1 MPKLNLSWLR
11 NLFVP
16 FIIVAVLFV
25 AFGAYYFY
33 WVPNR
38 QRHLDD
44 RGFRYLKTLSEQIRL
59 TINTWDKMMD
69 HAVEAGVSNR
79 NLPDY
84 LKLTAPQLTVP
95 EDSEIRH
102 AIGKGDT
109 GYGDPPKID
118 IQVDEGKHF
127 LYLAFAFDDDKDRRV
142 LRTDLDSLVNSL
154 LGPDTLS
161 PFDLIL
167 VARGDGSVIFQKS
180 LSGVEM
186 SQLSELEDV
195 SGAVNP
201 EDPKTK
207 KRISAKTL
215 AQSSTLEEVKIA
227 GARYRLYSQPVEI
240 GFLPIHPAGNG
251 ENQADSTWVLC
262 GLVRADRFRSE
273 SQLIPYSYILT
284 MLAIILLAA
293 ASYPFLKLYLA
304 LPGERLR
311 ARDVT
316 LAAIFTCLIAAVVTF
331 IFADVY
337 FWARAFGPDA
347 DADMAKLAHA
357 MNANFQ
363 REQQAA
369 FVALN
374 ALDGRLASEQAGG
387 DRSKAGNGK
396 RTEKVKLLLN
406 NGPGPQCQPPEAC
419 KANLLADKGLFPIV
433 HNYPYLFFAFW
444 SDTAGNQTVK
454 WTTRRHATPFIP
466 IDEESAP
473 FYPAVRRA
481 LTYPEESTTTPTCG
495 IGPQYSPTTGQNIIT
510 FWSIVPLS
518 KARCGVNFASNE
530 GEETPAAIAGTRERG
545 WAAIVTQP
553 ISLYNAVLPGGY
565 QFAVLNKDGTV
576 VFHSDVTRNL
586 RENFLAEADLDP
598 NLQSRVEMRSEGPVT
613 ANYMGRPHRMYVLPM
628 AAGDQGGRWVIV
640 IFRDLHMEEVMNLE
654 ILSLVSILFVIYAVA
669 TILLV
674 SIAGWIWGIKSG
686 RRWFWPDSRL
696 SAMYRHVALVNGLSV
711 TLLLV
716 LSHLVSGLALLICA
730 MLIPA
735 AVLTFNIATAGRR
748 KSPESARA
756 PEQADPLR
764 WESNYFA
771 AAATLVLAVAVLPCL
786 SLFKVAANFEHRL
799 LIENTLLKLA
809 VDLQNRTEAMRELYR
824 EMDLSLHRADML
836 AGPETQLAGDLEGE
850 KVPQPGA
857 KPVYSY
863 HDLLSTSITS
873 SHELIEELPDS
884 SASENALLSFLS
896 YPYNKR
902 AADDRH
908 LAEGKSDVWRWNSS
922 SSGRERTLELTR
934 LEPGGQ
940 GRSIK
945 AVWRPFFYAW
955 TRVVWWLGVAGLVA
969 FVYAFA
975 RISLKRIFQLEGDT
989 ASPLFDHDPRLNP
1002 ASLISD
1008 LPMDLLLIGN
1018 QTNPAIAELLHRN
1031 DVQVHEAELLLQGEA
1046 SATQPAPSAS
1056 SAIDAML
1063 SDRRPV
1069 VLRNFERL
1077 PDDAEKLAKANAAL
1091 TRLVSSLGNSVI
1103 LVSSLDPVLVPSI
1116 EANDRW
1122 RDLLR
1127 SFVRIDLNATPRR
1140 RLGEDDADYQRRIS
1154 EESYF
1159 HWLFAGL
1166 PKLKKLVML
1175 QLAQEKVV
1183 NPRSEEVLNEL
1194 REQGMIE
1201 RKWGLLSVKDEGFA
1215 KFLKHALP
1223 HHTVRHWEKQL
1234 AGTRPFSLQTSL
1246 MIVGVGIVAF
1256 LLYTQGDVFN
1266 TWVTYATGVASTV
1279 PKALQFFDNIRGKA
1293 SGGS

>member
-1 MPKLNLSWLR
+1 VPKLNLSWLR

-16 FIIVAVLFV
+16 FIIIAVLFV
-25 AFGAYYFY
+25 AFGAYYLY

-59 TINTWDKMMD
+59 TINTYDKMMD
-69 HAVEAGVSNR
+69 HAVDAGVSNHD
-79 NLPDY
+79 LPDY

-102 AIGKGDT
+102 AIGKGDS

-118 IQVDEGKHF
+118 VQVDEGKHF
-127 LYLAFAFDDDKDRRV
+127 LYLAFSFEDDKDRRV
-142 LRTDLDSLVNSL
+142 LRTDLDALVNSL

-161 PFDLIL
+161 PFDVIL
-167 VARGDGSVIFQKS
+167 VARSDGSVIFQKS
-180 LSGVEM
+180 PSGVEM
-186 SQLSELEDV
+186 AQINNLEDA

-201 EDPKTK
+201 ENPKEK
-207 KRISAKTL
+207 KKIGAKTL

-227 GARYRLYSQPVEI
+227 GARYRLYSQPLEV
-240 GFLPIHPAGNG
+240 GFRPAHPVANPD
-251 ENQADSTWVLC
+251 NPADTSWVLC

-293 ASYPFLKLYLA
+293 ASYPFLKLYLS

-316 LAAIFTCLIAAVVTF
+316 IAAIFTCLIAAVITF

-337 FWARAFGPDA
+337 FWVRAFGPDA
-347 DADMAKLAHA
+347 QADMAKLAHA

-369 FVALN
+369 FVTLN
-374 ALDGRLASEQAGG
+374 ALDGRLASEQVGETR
-387 DRSKAGNGK
+387 DKPGNRK
-396 RTEKVKLLLN
+396 RTEKVKLLLGN
-406 NGPGPQCQPPEAC
+406 DQGAQCEPKEAC
-419 KANLLADKGLFPIV
+419 KANLLADRGLYPIV

-444 SDTAGNQTVK
+444 SDTDGNQLVK

-466 IDEESAP
+466 IDEASAP
-473 FYPAVRRA
+473 YYPAVRLA
-481 LTYPEESTTTPTCG
+481 LTYPEESSTTPTCG
-495 IGPQYSPTTGQNIIT
+495 IGPQYSPTTGQNIIS
-510 FWSIVPLS
+510 FWGVVPLS

-530 GEETPAAIAGTRERG
+530 GEEAPAGVAGTRERG

-565 QFAVLNKDGTV
+565 QFAVLKKDGTV
-576 VFHSDVTRNL
+576 VFHSDTTRNL

-628 AAGDQGGRWVIV
+628 DAGDQAGRWSIV

-654 ILSLVSILFVIYAVA
+654 ILSLVSILFVIFAVA
-669 TILLV
+669 TVLLV
-674 SIAGWIWGIKSG
+674 SIANWIWGIKSG

-711 TLLLV
+711 VLLLL
-716 LSHLVSGLALLICA
+716 LSHFVSGLALLICA
-730 MLIPA
+730 TLIPA
-735 AVLTFNIATAGRR
+735 AVLAFNIAMAGRR
-748 KSPESARA
+748 KSAELARTSDEA
-756 PEQADPLR
+756 VPLS

-771 AAATLVLAVAVLPCL
+771 AAATLVLVVAVLPCL

-799 LIENTLLKLA
+799 LVENTLLKLA
-809 VDLQNRTEAMRELYR
+809 VDLQNRAVAMRELYR
-824 EMDLSLHRADML
+824 EMDLRLHRADML

-850 KVPQPGA
+850 KVPRPGA

-863 HDLLSTSITS
+863 HELLSTSIS
-873 SHELIEELPDS
+873 NSHELIEDLPDP
-884 SASENALLSFLS
+884 SAAENSLLSFLS

-908 LAEGKSDVWRWNSS
+908 LAEGKSDVWRWTSS
-922 SSGRERTLELTR
+922 SFGRERTLELTR

-940 GRSIK
+940 VRSIK

-955 TRVVWWLGVAGLVA
+955 TRVIWWLGFAGLVA
-969 FVYAFA
+969 FVYALT
-975 RISLKRIFQLEGDT
+975 RISFSRIFQLEGGT
-989 ASPLFDHDPRLNP
+989 APPLFDHDPRLDP

-1008 LPMDLLLIGN
+1008 LPMDLLLIGH
-1018 QTNPAIAELLHRN
+1018 QTSPAIVELLHRD
-1031 DVQVHEAELLLQGEA
+1031 DVQVHEAEILLQGEA
-1046 SATQPAPSAS
+1046 SATQSLASPSS
-1056 SAIDAML
+1056 TMDAII

-1091 TRLVSSLGNSVI
+1091 TRLISSLGNSVI

-1116 EANDRW
+1116 EASDRW

-1127 SFVRIDLNATPRR
+1127 SFVRIDLNTTPRR
-1140 RLGEDDADYQRRIS
+1140 RLGEDDADYQGRIS
-1154 EESYF
+1154 AESYF

-1183 NPRSEEVLNEL
+1183 NPQSDEVLNEL
-1194 REQGMIE
+1194 MEQGMIE
-1201 RKWGLLSVKDEGFA
+1201 RKWGLLAVKDEGFA

-1223 HHTVRHWEKQL
+1223 HHTVRLWEKQL
-1234 AGTRPFSLQTSL
+1234 AGARPFSLQTSL
-1246 MIVGVGIVAF
+1246 MIVGVGVVAF

-1279 PKALQFFDNIRGKA
+1279 PKALQFFENFRGKPA
-1293 SGGS
+1293 NS